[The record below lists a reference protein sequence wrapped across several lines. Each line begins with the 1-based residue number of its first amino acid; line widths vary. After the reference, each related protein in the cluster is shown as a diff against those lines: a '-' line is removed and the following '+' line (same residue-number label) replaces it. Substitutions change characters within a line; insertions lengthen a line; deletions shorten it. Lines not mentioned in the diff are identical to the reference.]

1 MAQNK
6 QGRRSK
12 RELRAIAYHLADLI
26 ETGAQAIQA
35 RDPALSRIDAINRA
49 MAQMVQGRQA

>member
-1 MAQNK
+1 MDQNK
-6 QGRRSK
+6 QRRRSE

-35 RDPALSRIDAINRA
+35 RNPALSRIDAITEA

>member
-1 MAQNK
+1 MAQNR

-12 RELRAIAYHLADLI
+12 RELRAKAYHLADLI
-26 ETGAQAIQA
+26 ETGALAIQA
-35 RDPALSRIDAINRA
+35 RNPALSRIDAINEA